1 MQVAVGEPT
10 ESQPFSPPPA
20 PLLSSQRRTGRV
32 RPRPL
37 PQLRRCSLKP
47 PLRTKSVGTKVSEPE
62 FAALETRARASGLTL
77 SEWVRD
83 VLLASSPE
91 AGAAADQVL
100 LGELLALRTIL
111 INLLFS
117 VSKGEPVTPEQMQAL
132 IERADKDKMRRALE
146 RLGESRLTV
155 PSGAGT
161 TEEMER

>member
-1 MQVAVGEPT
+1 M
-10 ESQPFSPPPA
+10 
-20 PLLSSQRRTGRV
+20 
-32 RPRPL
+32 
-37 PQLRRCSLKP
+37 
-47 PLRTKSVGTKVSEPE
+47 
-62 FAALETRARASGLTL
+62 
-77 SEWVRD
+77 
-83 VLLASSPE
+83 LLASSPE
-91 AGAAADQVL
+91 AGAEAADQVL

-117 VSKGEPVTPEQMQAL
+117 IGKGEPTTEQMQAL